1 MDASTSSI
9 LEGYKEPPKCG
20 RKVAAE
26 LSKPVDKKALELMA
40 AAWEKV
46 AAERER
52 RIKESGPQD

>member
-1 MDASTSSI
+1 MRTVEENRSYAA
-9 LEGYKEPPKCG
+9 EC

-26 LSKPVDKKALELMA
+26 LPKPVDKKALELMA